1 MVFKFVIRALFAV
14 LGLWL
19 SEHVF
24 HVVSADSLTTLV
36 VAAVL
41 LGLVNAFLRPIVV
54 VLTLP
59 LTLVTLGLFLLI
71 VNAGMVLLV
80 SFFLSGFH
88 VHGLMGGIV
97 AAIVT
102 GVTSWI
108 GAMVIRDADR
118 ERR

>member
-1 MVFKFVIRALFAV
+1 MVFKFIIRALFAV

-19 SEHVF
+19 AERVF

-41 LGLVNAFLRPIVV
+41 LGVVNAFLRPVVV

-59 LTLVTLGLFLLI
+59 LTIVTLGLFLLI

-80 SFFLSGFH
+80 GAFLPGFH
-88 VHGLMGGIV
+88 VHGLVGGIV

-108 GAMVIRDADR
+108 GAMVIQDSRQHYD
-118 ERR
+118 